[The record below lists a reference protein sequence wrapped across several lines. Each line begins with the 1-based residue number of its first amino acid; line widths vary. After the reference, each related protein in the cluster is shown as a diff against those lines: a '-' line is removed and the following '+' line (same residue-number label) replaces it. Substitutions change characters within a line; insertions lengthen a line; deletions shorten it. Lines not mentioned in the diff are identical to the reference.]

1 MKKIISLSIFILFA
15 VVVSLYA
22 FSNNANSKNVNVE
35 VNSGVNQDSSITESK
50 LIAYYFYTTA
60 RCVSCHKIEQYTKE
74 ALDKFFSDET
84 ASGKLG
90 FQMINIDE
98 PQNKHYIQDY
108 QLYTKSVVLS
118 KVFDGKEIKFKNLEK
133 VWSLLGDKEKFY
145 RYIQDETNNF
155 IN

>member
-1 MKKIISLSIFILFA
+1 MKKIISLSVFVLLA
-15 VVVSLYA
+15 VVMSMYVFLS
-22 FSNNANSKNVNVE
+22 NANSQKVNVDP
-35 VNSGVNQDSSITESK
+35 VVKAGSSINDSK

-74 ALDKFFSDET
+74 SLEKFFFDEI
-84 ASGKLG
+84 AAGKID
-90 FQMINIDE
+90 FQMLNIDE

-118 KVFDGKEIKFKNLEK
+118 KVSDGKEIKFKNLDK
-133 VWSLLGDKEKFY
+133 VWNLLNNKNKFY
-145 RYIQDETNNF
+145 EYIKEETNNF